1 MRSISN
7 SPIQII
13 LGFYR
18 MDFIL
23 KYPNKDLAMFPS
35 RPLKLLDCAFQPE
48 GVAAELM
55 IVEGDS
61 ASSSI
66 GAARD
71 ERFQAVLPMQGKPL
85 NAWKASRTKVA
96 ANPFYQAIID
106 TVGAG
111 WDESF
116 AIERVRYER
125 IVLIFDPDADGI
137 HCSMLV
143 LMFFYRWMRPL
154 LDSGRIFLIHPPMFE
169 LTAPG
174 LTEIVCAANEDLA
187 DIQAKRLI
195 DAGFPNVNRK
205 RFRGLGSMGHAIL
218 SMYCVRPE
226 TRLAVRM
233 RASDAT
239 AAIAAFSPKH
249 GPQIR

>member
-1 MRSISN
+1 
-7 SPIQII
+7 
-13 LGFYR
+13 
-18 MDFIL
+18 
-23 KYPNKDLAMFPS
+23 MFPS

-106 TVGAG
+106 TIGAG

-116 AIERVRYER
+116 EIERVRYER
-125 IVLIFDPDADGI
+125 IILIFDPDADGI

-154 LDSGRIFLIHPPMFE
+154 LDSGRIYLIHPPMFE

-174 LTEIVCAANEDLA
+174 LTKIVCAANEEAANL
-187 DIQAKRLI
+187 QVKQLL
-195 DAGFPNVNRK
+195 DAGYSNVNKK

-218 SMYCVRPE
+218 SKYCVCLE
-226 TRLAVRM
+226 TRLAVKM

-239 AAIAAFSPKH
+239 AAIALFSPKQ
-249 GPQIR
+249 GL

>member
-1 MRSISN
+1 MALRSISN
-7 SPIQII
+7 LPIQII
-13 LGFYR
+13 LGFCR
-18 MDFIL
+18 MDFIPTF
-23 KYPNKDLAMFPS
+23 PNRDQAMFPA

-61 ASSSI
+61 ASSSV

-71 ERFQAVLPMQGKPL
+71 ERFQAVLPLQGKPL
-85 NAWKASRTKVA
+85 NAWKASRTRVA

-106 TVGAG
+106 AIGAG

-154 LDSGRIFLIHPPMFE
+154 LDSGRIYLIHPPMFE

-174 LTEIVCAANEDLA
+174 LSEIVCAANEEAA
-187 DIQAKRLI
+187 DSQAKRLK
-195 DAGFPNVNRK
+195 DAGFPNVTRK

-218 SMYCVRPE
+218 STYCVRPE

-233 RASDAT
+233 KVSDAT

-249 GPQIR
+249 IP